1 MKNKDIDLPQNNFEE
16 NAQDAYNTIQKWI
29 KTIPDTINDIKKNG
43 TKEEQHNYQLQMKMV
58 LKKLE
63 DIAKDMKTNN

>member
-1 MKNKDIDLPQNNFEE
+1 MKNKEKVPTKDHSEE
-16 NAQDAYNTIQKWI
+16 NVREAYSTIQKWI

-43 TKEEQHNYQLQMKMV
+43 TKEDLHNYQLQMKMV

>member
-43 TKEEQHNYQLQMKMV
+43 TKEDLRNYQLQMKMV